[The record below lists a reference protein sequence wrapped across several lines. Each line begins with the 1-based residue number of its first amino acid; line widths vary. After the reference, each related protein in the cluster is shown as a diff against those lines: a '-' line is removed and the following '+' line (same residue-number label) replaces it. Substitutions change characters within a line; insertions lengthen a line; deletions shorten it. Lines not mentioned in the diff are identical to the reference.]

1 MPDSRRDNLSPKL
14 AAVHSH
20 YVKNTLPHP
29 SPPPL
34 EKGNLSSNTPKNKM
48 DQAKYMIMKITKT
61 IAKTASLVKELV
73 NHDELQTH
81 QQRQ

>member
-34 EKGNLSSNTPKNKM
+34 EKGNLSSNTPKNKI
-48 DQAKYMIMKITKT
+48 DLAKYLEIMKITKT
-61 IAKTASLVKELV
+61 IAKTASLMKELI
-73 NHDELQTH
+73 NHDEFQTH
-81 QQRQ
+81 

>member
-48 DQAKYMIMKITKT
+48 DLAKYLEIMKITKT
-61 IAKTASLVKELV
+61 IAKTASLMKELI
-73 NHDELQTH
+73 NYDDLQTH
-81 QQRQ
+81 

>member
-48 DQAKYMIMKITKT
+48 DLAKYLEIMKITKT

-81 QQRQ
+81 

>member
-48 DQAKYMIMKITKT
+48 DLAKYLEIMKITKT

-73 NHDELQTH
+73 YHDELQTH
-81 QQRQ
+81 

>member
-34 EKGNLSSNTPKNKM
+34 EKGNLSSNTPKNKT
-48 DQAKYMIMKITKT
+48 DLAKYLEILIITKT
-61 IAKTASLVKELV
+61 IAKIALLLEELI
-73 NHDELQTH
+73 NHDELQT
-81 QQRQ
+81 Q

>member
-34 EKGNLSSNTPKNKM
+34 EKGNLSSNTPKNNM
-48 DQAKYMIMKITKT
+48 ELAKYLEIMKITKT
-61 IAKTASLVKELV
+61 IAKIASLMKELI

-81 QQRQ
+81 

>member
-1 MPDSRRDNLSPKL
+1 MPDSRRDNLFPKL

-48 DQAKYMIMKITKT
+48 DLAKYLEIMKITKT
-61 IAKTASLVKELV
+61 IAKTASLMKELI

-81 QQRQ
+81 

>member
-1 MPDSRRDNLSPKL
+1 MPDSRRDNLFPKL

-34 EKGNLSSNTPKNKM
+34 EKGNLFSNTSKNKM
-48 DQAKYMIMKITKT
+48 DFANYMIMKITKT
-61 IAKTASLVKELV
+61 IANTASLVKELV

-81 QQRQ
+81 

>member
-48 DQAKYMIMKITKT
+48 DLANYLEIMKITKR
-61 IAKTASLVKELV
+61 IAKTASLMKELI
-73 NHDELQTH
+73 NHDDLQTH
-81 QQRQ
+81 

>member
-48 DQAKYMIMKITKT
+48 DLANYLEIMKITET
-61 IAKTASLVKELV
+61 IAKTAS
-73 NHDELQTH
+73 
-81 QQRQ
+81 